1 MALMNGVKAIV
12 LDLDGTLLNS
22 KKEVSKRNQQA
33 ILEMYQKGI
42 FIIFAT
48 ARPPRSVQLFLPQ
61 RLREIGAFVYY
72 NGALLTD
79 HASGYREHAGIE
91 TMMVNEI
98 IEFIGETHVDACF
111 SIESEDQCY
120 SNKPFHN
127 ETVPNVLTKPTILP
141 LEELKKVRASKFLIT
156 EYPYYQKLKSQFKQ
170 KVNAICTDAG
180 MLIQI
185 MAKSVSK
192 EYAVRKLCLHRNIL
206 MSDVMAFGDDWND
219 IELFHACGF
228 PIAMENALTELKLAA
243 CSITKT
249 NDEDGV
255 AHILEKLI

>member
-1 MALMNGVKAIV
+1 MNEVKAIV

-33 ILEMYQKGI
+33 IFEMHQKGI

-72 NGALLTD
+72 NGAFLTD
-79 HASGYREHAGIE
+79 NASGYREHMGIE
-91 TMMVNEI
+91 TMIVAEI
-98 IEFIGETHVDACF
+98 IEYISETHVDACY

-120 SNKPFHN
+120 SNKPFYN
-127 ETVPNVLTKPTILP
+127 ETVPNVLTKPTILS
-141 LEELKKVRASKFLIT
+141 LGELKKLKASKFLLS
-156 EYPYYQKLKSQFKQ
+156 EYPHYQNLKSQFQQ

-180 MLIQI
+180 TLIQI
-185 MAKSVSK
+185 MAKGVSK

-206 MSDVMAFGDDWND
+206 MSNVMAFGDDWND
-219 IELFHACGF
+219 IELFHVCGI
-228 PIAMENALTELKLAA
+228 PIAMENAIPELKSAA

-255 AHILEKLI
+255 AHILEQLI